1 MTLKLCLNL
10 GYWGIGPQGDEAIE
24 IVHAAERADF
34 DSVWAAE
41 SYGSDA
47 VSVLAYLAGKTET
60 IQLGAAILQV
70 PARQPAAAAMAG
82 VTIDALSNGR
92 FIFGFGPSGPQVSEG
107 WYGVPY
113 AKPWG
118 RTREYIEVVREIVAR
133 EGRPGH
139 EGQHH
144 PPPPT

>member
-1 MTLKLCLNL
+1 MGLKLGLNL
-10 GYWGIGPQGDEAIE
+10 GYWGIGPQGDEATE
-24 IVHAAERADF
+24 VAQAAGRFGF

-47 VSVLAYLAGKTET
+47 VSVLAYLAAKTET

-82 VTIDALSNGR
+82 VTIDALSGGR

-118 RTREYIEVVREIVAR
+118 RTREYIEVVREIIAR
-133 EGRPGH
+133 EGPL
-139 EGQHH
+139 EHH
-144 PPPPT
+144 GTHYD